1 MKFRKTFDKAL
12 EKAKIGFDDKGNKI
26 KGYSPICYEEHA
38 TLDYFGMLIFTSSK
52 NLVIKLEIT
61 EKYY

>member
-26 KGYSPICYEEHA
+26 KGYSPYMLRRTYA
-38 TLDYFGMLIFTSSK
+38 TLD
-52 NLVIKLEIT
+52 
-61 EKYY
+61 